1 MPRVGINGIA
11 RQRHE
16 PQIAREHSAGRVCEQ
31 SVPPGFW
38 QHHNSNVSGLTRSRS
53 LNTLQPLQ
61 ACSSETC
68 SSSRVRAESPLLPG
82 RFYEC

>member
-1 MPRVGINGIA
+1 MPRVGTNGIA

-38 QHHNSNVSGLTRSRS
+38 QHHHSNVSGLTRSRN
-53 LNTLQPLQ
+53 LYIAAPTGLQFGD
-61 ACSSETC
+61 
-68 SSSRVRAESPLLPG
+68 LL
-82 RFYEC
+82 E